1 MKTKLLI
8 AFVFSLI
15 SWGAGYAQLSY
26 VPSTAF
32 RYNVGAGIGFTTVYG
47 DLPVRKAAPAGRL
60 YFDYRIKQFITVGAE
75 VQGGMTKNGVKDAVP
90 DSKGE
95 YRRNVAWGLYSQN
108 TFLAANINAKV
119 YVGQFNDE
127 EEGVSSYLN
136 NVYAGIGVG
145 YILNNVSDLVTTF
158 PESKQVVNTTIPT
171 SSGITIPLNLGID
184 VELPVS
190 NLSLNLNYQINF
202 STSDGIDGYDFKMSN
217 VKDAYGFLSIGLK
230 YHFGEVL

>member
-32 RYNVGAGIGFTTVYG
+32 RYNAGAGVGFTTVYG

-60 YFDYRIKQFITVGAE
+60 YFDYRVKEFITIGAE
-75 VQGGMTKNGVKDAVP
+75 AQAGLFSNGVKNAQP
-90 DSKGE
+90 TEGK
-95 YRRNVAWGLYSQN
+95 YRRDVAWGLYSQAN
-108 TFLAANINAKV
+108 YISVNINSKV

-127 EEGVSSYLN
+127 TEGVSALLN
-136 NVYAGIGVG
+136 NIYAGLGVG
-145 YILNNVSDLVTTF
+145 YIMSNTSDVVTEF
-158 PESKQVVNTTIPT
+158 PGRKEVVKSPVMS
-171 SSGITIPLNLGID
+171 SSGITIPLNLGVD

-190 NLSLNLNYQINF
+190 NLSFNLNYQISF
-202 STSDGIDGYDFKMSN
+202 TTSDGLDGYSFTGSN
-217 VKDAYGFLSIGLK
+217 VKDAYGLLCIGLK
-230 YHFGEVL
+230 YHFGPTL